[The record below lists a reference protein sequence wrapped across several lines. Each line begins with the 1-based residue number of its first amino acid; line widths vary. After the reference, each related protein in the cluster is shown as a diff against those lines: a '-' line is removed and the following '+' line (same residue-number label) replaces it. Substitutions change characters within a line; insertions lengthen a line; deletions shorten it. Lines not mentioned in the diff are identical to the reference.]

1 MWNSRVKNEFFCK
14 FPKFLLTF
22 PYLHITICNMK
33 TNLQINEVITTARL
47 PVSTR
52 NKLLALSRVKNK
64 TKSDIIIESL
74 EMYYQKEEDEID
86 SFTLGESFFGKYGS
100 GESDRAVTYKQRIKE
115 KLSQKMSSQGL
126 GC

>member
-1 MWNSRVKNEFFCK
+1 
-14 FPKFLLTF
+14 
-22 PYLHITICNMK
+22 MK
-33 TNLQINEVITTARL
+33 TNLKFNEVITTARL

-64 TKSDIIIESL
+64 TKSEIIIESL
-74 EMYYQKEEDEID
+74 EFYYTQEEGDLD
-86 SFTLGESFFGKYGS
+86 SYTLGESFFGKYGS

-115 KLSQKMSSQGL
+115 KLANKLSSQGL